1 MSRCILVVEDNPMN
15 LKLFHDILTAY
26 GYEVWSAETG
36 QAALDSVRDTL
47 PDLVILDIQLPDISG
62 LEIAKTFKG
71 DERLKAI
78 PIVAVTSF
86 AMAGDEERARAAGC
100 DAYITKPISI
110 ASFGAEIQKMLSK
123 PC

>member
-26 GYEVWSAETG
+26 GYEVWAAETG
-36 QAALDSVRDTL
+36 QAALDSVRDNL

-71 DERLKAI
+71 DDRLKAI

-100 DAYITKPISI
+100 DSYITKPISI
-110 ASFGAEIQKMLSK
+110 ASFGAEIQKMLSRS
-123 PC
+123 